1 MEEETKTQ
9 PATVLLLQLLTHSH
23 HSSAVVYLPG
33 PQAILFVFF
42 SNVTTFTVEIGERD
56 AGAWIS

>member
-33 PQAILFVFF
+33 PQVVLFVFF
-42 SNVTTFTVEIGERD
+42 SNVTTFTVVTGERD
-56 AGAWIS
+56 GC